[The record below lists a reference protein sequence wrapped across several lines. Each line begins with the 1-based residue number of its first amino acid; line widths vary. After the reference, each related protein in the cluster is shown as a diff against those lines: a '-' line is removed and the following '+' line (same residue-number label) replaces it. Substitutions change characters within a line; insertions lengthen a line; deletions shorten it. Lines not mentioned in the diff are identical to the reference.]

1 MKAAPSLGFHYRSS
15 RWLLV
20 AMLIMA
26 PLALLAVWISG
37 APVWLQ
43 VLLTACVVVWAGMGM
58 GKLLHPR
65 VRSVTWRVDGGVE
78 LVLDGGA
85 SAGREVQGAVAA
97 VRMVGPLIALTLRWP
112 PRECATLWLLPDNL
126 DADTRRRL
134 RMRLGSAATGDLLS
148 GNADSS

>member
-1 MKAAPSLGFHYRSS
+1 MKAAPPLGFQYRASH
-15 RWLLV
+15 WLR
-20 AMLIMA
+20 
-26 PLALLAVWISG
+26 LALPVVALLALIAVWISG

-43 VLLTACVVVWAGMGM
+43 VLLTACIVVWAGVGM

-65 VRSVTWRVDGGVE
+65 VRSVTWRADGGVE

-97 VRMVGPLIALTLRWP
+97 ARVVGPLIALTLRWP
-112 PRECATLWLLPDNL
+112 PRESTTLWLLPDNL

-134 RMRLGSAATGDLLS
+134 RMRLGNATAGNLLS
-148 GNADSS
+148 GNADSN